1 MSSFTDY
8 LEAALLNHVFR
19 NVALTSPAT
28 IRVALFTVAPGE
40 AGGGTEVTGAGYA
53 RQPITFGAPSGGQ
66 IANTGAVT
74 FTASGGNFGTI
85 AGAAI
90 FDAASGGNMLAY
102 RAVATSGPINDGDS
116 VTIAVGAFTIS
127 LN

>member
-8 LEAALLNHVFR
+8 LEAAILNHVFR

-28 IRVALFTVAPGE
+28 IRVALFTVAPTE

-74 FTASGGNFGTI
+74 FTASGGSFGTI

-102 RAVATSGPINDGDS
+102 RAVSTSGPINDGDS
-116 VTIAVGAFTIS
+116 VNIAVGQFTIS